1 MSIILSDAGLHQ
13 HLQPLTF
20 TRPVA
25 QLRPGI
31 LRIAEGWYVRSG
43 LGVGY
48 RTEAYLSAAFPL
60 PIEQAIFEVDG
71 SLFPTD
77 ELVGAVMDLRPG
89 DVLVHEG
96 RSLAFGSEGK
106 GHPAVGDWSAPPTYL
121 RNVAFTGE
129 VIRFV
134 RPWHLF
140 QQCGKAIEHDFNLL
154 TEGRRSA
161 LLGPMNTVVGDPNLI
176 FLEEGAVVE
185 ASILNTK
192 GGPIYIGKGAE
203 VMEGCMLRGPIVVGD
218 HAVIK
223 MGAKVY
229 GPSAFGPES
238 RVGGEVS
245 NSVITGYSNK
255 GHDGFLGNSVLGE
268 WCNLGADT
276 NTSNLKNTY
285 GNVQVWSYAEGKQ
298 IATDLQFCGLLMGDH
313 SKSGINT
320 MFNTG
325 TVVGVCA
332 NVFGAD
338 FPPKRIPSF
347 SWGGASG
354 FDIYEFDKAVETCFR
369 VQERRGVKFTV
380 ADEELLKE
388 VFHRDNA
395 GED

>member
-1 MSIILSDAGLHQ
+1 MSIILADAGSHR
-13 HLQPLTF
+13 HLLPLTF
-20 TRPVA
+20 TRPVS

-48 RTEAYLSAAFPL
+48 RTEAYLGAAFPL
-60 PIEQAIFEVDG
+60 PMEPANYEVDG

-77 ELVGAVMDLRPG
+77 ELVTAVMDLRPG
-89 DVLVHEG
+89 DVLVQDG

-106 GHPAVGDWSAPPTYL
+106 GHPAIGDWSTPPTYM
-121 RNVAFTGE
+121 RQVPFSGE
-129 VIRFV
+129 VIRFT

-140 QQCGKAIEHDFNLL
+140 QQCGAAIAHDFKLL
-154 TEGRRSA
+154 TEGRRSERLGA
-161 LLGPMNTVVGDPNLI
+161 LNTVVGDPNLI

-218 HAVIK
+218 HAVLK

-238 RVGGEVS
+238 RVGGEVT
-245 NSVITGYSNK
+245 NSVILGYSNK

-285 GNVQVWSYAEGKQ
+285 GNIQVWSYAEGGQ
-298 IATDLQFCGLLMGDH
+298 VDTGLQFCGLIMGDH
-313 SKSGINT
+313 GKSGINT

-325 TVVGVCA
+325 TVVGVAA
-332 NVFGAD
+332 NIFGGG
-338 FPPKRIPSF
+338 FPPKHVPGF
-347 SWGGASG
+347 SWGGAEG
-354 FDIYEFDKAVETCFR
+354 LEAYDLERAIVTARR
-369 VQERRGVKFTV
+369 VMERRRVPLTAV
-380 ADEELLKE
+380 DEAILRQVRNMSMEH
-388 VFHRDNA
+388 VR
-395 GED
+395 